1 MRSDLQN
8 VIDVPY
14 AFVKDQLS
22 QGTHNSSFLSN
33 LLDAGDDSAEEK
45 LRNKW
50 SATALYTA
58 GADTVCF
65 PWLFPSIY

>member
-1 MRSDLQN
+1 MMASDLQN

-14 AFVKDQLS
+14 AFVKEQLS
-22 QGTHNSSFLSN
+22 QGTHNASFLSN

-45 LRNKW
+45 LTNKW

-65 PWLFPSIY
+65 PYLLP